1 MNNITN
7 NKINYMLLMWTI
19 SIASFMV
26 NLDTFIVN
34 VSLPTIAES
43 FNTNTSNISW
53 IVLSYNLMVV
63 SLLLVF
69 GKLGDKIGLKRMF
82 TLGFLIFTISSIL
95 CGISNSLLMLIFS
108 RFIQG
113 IGASVLYALPQAM
126 ITKYIPQEKR
136 GMAFGI
142 LASAA
147 ALGITLGA
155 PIGGLITG
163 ILSWRW
169 IFFINMP
176 VGIFA
181 IFHLMKILPKDFYDF
196 TSKKPFDYIGAI
208 FSFLSALFLTFYIN
222 KIHTNSTN
230 SAFMFVILILAT
242 IFTVAFWIR
251 MKNYKFALIDIK
263 VFKNI
268 SFDFANIAMFL
279 LSAFLAGTNFLMPF
293 YLYEIKHLS
302 VANVGFVFILYSIS
316 YLITSLISGKIST
329 KIKSYKICIFS
340 MLLSSINILFFVYSS
355 TTTNL
360 WQVEL
365 FLILCG
371 VSFSLFI
378 TSNNNFVMSM
388 AKASNAGM
396 YAGIHRMTG
405 RLGML
410 FGVVG
415 FEAIFSIFS
424 HNNLLAFQISYGVG
438 AIICI
443 LALLFSIPVSKFD
456 KN

>member
-163 ILSWRW
+163 VLSWRW

-329 KIKSYKICIFS
+329 KIKSYKTCIFS
-340 MLLSSINILFFVYSS
+340 MLLSTINILFFVYTS

>member
-7 NKINYMLLMWTI
+7 NKINYLLLMWTI

-95 CGISNSLLMLIFS
+95 CGISTSLLMLIFS

-163 ILSWRW
+163 VLSWRW

-230 SAFMFVILILAT
+230 SGFMFVILILAI

-251 MKNYKFALIDIK
+251 MKNYKFALIDIN

-316 YLITSLISGKIST
+316 YLITSLISGKLST
-329 KIKSYKICIFS
+329 KIKPYKICIFS
-340 MLLSSINILFFVYSS
+340 MLLSTINILFFVYSS
-355 TTTNL
+355 TRTNL

-424 HNNLLAFQISYGVG
+424 HNDLLAFQISYGVG

>member
-163 ILSWRW
+163 VLSWRW

-242 IFTVAFWIR
+242 IFTIAFWIR
-251 MKNYKFALIDIK
+251 MRNYKFALIDIK

-329 KIKSYKICIFS
+329 KIKSYKTCIFS
-340 MLLSSINILFFVYSS
+340 MLLSTINILFFVYTS